1 MSSEEAAIGGIILIV
16 VIATLVIAF
25 KKLYDWTHKKQLL
38 RGEKL

>member
-1 MSSEEAAIGGIILIV
+1 MSSEEAAIRGLILIV
-16 VIATLVIAF
+16 VIATSVIVL